1 MNSLNFTGNI
11 GRDAEIR
18 YTAKQEPIVSF
29 SVALSSGYGDKA
41 ITTWLNC
48 TGFGARYEKVAP
60 YLVKGSQV
68 GITGEFQARPY
79 TTKEGVE
86 KLSLEVRIVDLTLL
100 GSRKDADGGN
110 VAPQRQES
118 GPNNQGFNDFEEEI
132 PFN

>member
-18 YTAKQEPIVSF
+18 HTAKQEPIVGF
-29 SVALSSGYGDKA
+29 SVALSSGYGERQ

-79 TTKEGVE
+79 TTKDGVE
-86 KLSLEVRIVDLTLL
+86 KLSLEVRIIDLTLI
-100 GSRKDADGGN
+100 GGRN
-110 VAPQRQES
+110 ENTKPAQHNAPQHDPMDGLDS
-118 GPNNQGFNDFEEEI
+118 DI